1 MLKAKF
7 VPFAFTRYPHSEDM
21 LLRISMLTLSVMA
34 ALASTR
40 VSSAGQAPAQTPA
53 QTKKPP
59 TATTPAVAAAPASP
73 QSKHFP
79 ILLLATGNNPAW
91 SLRVGQKGPERLDR
105 PGYPPIPLEP
115 AEITRE
121 GNGDAWTY
129 RAKDAA
135 TSATVTAHLFREACS
150 DAMSATKY
158 TFRAVAEHAQLGT
171 LNGCARIAAEL
182 FPRTTNQSEDDPDD
196 AAKKKPAPETTVTG
210 FKDPTA
216 VVYVN
221 AARKIVVSR
230 GAIKKIVAP
239 AGADLALSHDGKK
252 LLYTR
257 TDANSPSESA
267 IVLYDFDTGHSKD
280 LVHGAVKQPFWSPDD
295 SRVAYLN
302 NQDQKW
308 QVWTFPVATP
318 ETPAPLYT
326 NNVTNLH
333 GWTDVRTVL
342 ASDLQ
347 NAYWIADD
355 GKPLQTVA
363 LKDLYTET
371 FQIGDSDAIRV
382 NPGNPDLLLV
392 SASYITAPKGAPAD
406 SNHLSGGLFLYEV
419 RTKRRVILTPPE
431 QSTGSG
437 EWSRDGVQV
446 FYTARLSTGTPSTY
460 RIFWDGSA
468 PKRYVAAT
476 NFVIGQ

>member
-1 MLKAKF
+1 MPKPDTSHSRSSYCRRAMLKAKF

-158 TFRAVAEHAQLGT
+158 TFRAVA
-171 LNGCARIAAEL
+171 
-182 FPRTTNQSEDDPDD
+182 
-196 AAKKKPAPETTVTG
+196 
-210 FKDPTA
+210 
-216 VVYVN
+216 
-221 AARKIVVSR
+221 
-230 GAIKKIVAP
+230 
-239 AGADLALSHDGKK
+239 
-252 LLYTR
+252 
-257 TDANSPSESA
+257 
-267 IVLYDFDTGHSKD
+267 
-280 LVHGAVKQPFWSPDD
+280 
-295 SRVAYLN
+295 
-302 NQDQKW
+302 
-308 QVWTFPVATP
+308 
-318 ETPAPLYT
+318 
-326 NNVTNLH
+326 
-333 GWTDVRTVL
+333 
-342 ASDLQ
+342 
-347 NAYWIADD
+347 
-355 GKPLQTVA
+355 
-363 LKDLYTET
+363 
-371 FQIGDSDAIRV
+371 
-382 NPGNPDLLLV
+382 
-392 SASYITAPKGAPAD
+392 
-406 SNHLSGGLFLYEV
+406 
-419 RTKRRVILTPPE
+419 
-431 QSTGSG
+431 
-437 EWSRDGVQV
+437 
-446 FYTARLSTGTPSTY
+446 
-460 RIFWDGSA
+460 
-468 PKRYVAAT
+468 
-476 NFVIGQ
+476 